1 MAIYA
6 IGDIQ
11 GCLQPFQQILDKIQ
25 FDPAIDRLWIAG
37 DMVNRGPDSLQT
49 LQFIYSIRQAVVA
62 VLGNHDL
69 HLLALAAGRCRANHS
84 DTLQSIMDAPDKEK
98 LLDWLRHQPL
108 VHHDSLLGYTLVH
121 AGIPPQWSIKQS
133 CGYAAEVETILKSDN
148 YLDFLEHMHGN
159 QPDKWD
165 DALTGY
171 ERLRVITNYFTRMR
185 FCTADGRLELKTK
198 GKIEGAPEGYLPW
211 FQHAKRK
218 AIGEKIIF
226 GHWAALQGR
235 VFEDNVFALD
245 SGCVWGGKLTVMKL
259 DDHKMISVPCRLP
272 ISTSQFIA

>member
-49 LQFIYSIRQAVVA
+49 LQFIYSIRQAVIA

-69 HLLALAAGRCRANHS
+69 HLLALAAGRRRAKHS
-84 DTLQSIMDAPDKEK
+84 DTLQSIMSAPDREE
-98 LLDWLRHQPL
+98 LLHWLRHRPL
-108 VHHDSLLGYTLVH
+108 VHHDSSLGYTMVH

-133 CGYAAEVETILKSDN
+133 CDYAAEVETILKSDS
-148 YLDFLEHMHGN
+148 YVDFLEHMYGN
-159 QPDKWD
+159 QPNTWD

-185 FCTADGRLELKTK
+185 FCTVDGVLELTTK
-198 GKIEGAPEGYLPW
+198 GAMENAPQGYLPW
-211 FQHAKRK
+211 FKHGNRK
-218 AIGEKIIF
+218 TRKEKILF
-226 GHWAALQGR
+226 GHWAALQGGI
-235 VFEDNVFALD
+235 FENNAFALD

-259 DDHKMISVPCRLP
+259 DNHRMIHVPCRSP
-272 ISTSQFIA
+272 N